1 MMPHRTCSARERKRH
16 GAFGAPA
23 GRDALCKSHERSRSV
38 VSLSG
43 GHTTICSRG
52 KRERTSSR
60 TQHARE
66 PIPYALQ
73 RWVTLNGPG
82 AAPRAT
88 PTLALHRRRLR
99 KAGSDGQARQEAL
112 LHRLREF
119 LQRTRRVVHEDG
131 VGLGLGANVLHH
143 VEVLRDDHQIHDRL
157 GVDADDLRLE
167 GVDRLAQALH
177 DGLPLPRD
185 TLAAQKLGLRVG
197 LGLDLGAA
205 RLRLPEGGRADG
217 HVTGGAAYRA
227 EEGPREEVDRKQ
239 NRAQRQ
245 GQRREGRGALHG
257 RRPRVG
263 GRSAGG
269 RSRHLGLLDGADL
282 DRLALVLRR
291 DAQPLHLVDLVHRAL
306 HLRVGVNVGDRGRED
321 LVAKRSHG
329 HLKLLLDVLGDL
341 LLGREH
347 VVQLDL
353 RHRRAHDVEDIRLD
367 LRARV
372 GEAVVRGVDRLVVC
386 LDLELDGDL
395 DGDEDVV
402 LGLGLAHHLH
412 LLQTHR
418 DGARHAV
425 HARHD
430 DGQTRAR
437 DMGESAAALDDLDG
451 ALAGG
456 DARKAAH
463 GVCERHEGRGATA
476 ERSATPQAR
485 MCCCH

>member
-205 RLRLPEGGRADG
+205 RLR
-217 HVTGGAAYRA
+217 
-227 EEGPREEVDRKQ
+227 
-239 NRAQRQ
+239 
-245 GQRREGRGALHG
+245 
-257 RRPRVG
+257 
-263 GRSAGG
+263 
-269 RSRHLGLLDGADL
+269 LGLLDGADL